1 MHVAFVQAKCLTPRE
16 RYPNYDIRIYPYVI
30 YLMSFFAL
38 SSSTFE
44 CLTRIFMLLDDG
56 QLVVSLTQ
64 EGLIRKVRAPN
75 SDLKSKL

>member
-1 MHVAFVQAKCLTPRE
+1 
-16 RYPNYDIRIYPYVI
+16 
-30 YLMSFFAL
+30 MSFFAL